1 MNLRVME
8 RWQAMQLL
16 PAEGNLSTMILV
28 NKLREKL
35 GMDEPEQEELGMITG
50 VVCRK
55 CRSPVE
61 NRALEGEEPKYYC
74 IVCNQFVDTEGLENQ
89 TIWNRVADVPKEID
103 FTKAERGILIATVG
117 KMNKDDKITPATADF
132 WAKFIEAYPKC
143 DQIDTEGEDVE
154 TKAMAE
160 EDK

>member
-1 MNLRVME
+1 MKLRVME

-16 PAEGNLSTMILV
+16 PPEGNLSTMLLV

-35 GMDEPEQEELGMITG
+35 GMDEEEQKELGMING
-50 VVCRK
+50 VVCRE

-61 NRALEGEEPKYYC
+61 NRAAEGEDPKYYC
-74 IVCNQFVDTEGLENQ
+74 IVCDKFVDTDGIENQ
-89 TIWNRVADVPKEID
+89 TIWNRIADVPKEIE

-117 KMNKDDKITPATADF
+117 KMDKDDKITPAIADF
-132 WAKFIEAYPKC
+132 WGKFIEAYPKS
-143 DQIDTEGEDVE
+143 DQIDTEI
-154 TKAMAE
+154 E